1 MTHDSSKS
9 FVMKVIKQWHNP
21 MLGLAVPMG
30 EVFRQRQNGVVVVA
44 MPHWIADGLL
54 IDALALCVRTTSKI
68 RTALIPGTMFKPML
82 DRPHAVDLTIR
93 NIRQYASERN
103 LVVIIGYP
111 LFTVVDPTPD
121 RARGFAS
128 GADYVVHTTTE
139 IGDSGVQMFFVK
151 VHPCTSYLP
160 RKAITV
166 KTADI
171 HADIP
176 LDWDGREMGATIMT
190 HNAA

>member
-1 MTHDSSKS
+1 
-9 FVMKVIKQWHNP
+9 
-21 MLGLAVPMG
+21 
-30 EVFRQRQNGVVVVA
+30 

-54 IDALALCVRTTSKI
+54 IDALALCVRNTSMLQ
-68 RTALIPGTMFKPML
+68 TALIPGTMFKPML

-93 NIRQYASERN
+93 NIRQYASERS
-103 LVVIIGYP
+103 LIVIIGYP
-111 LFTVVDPTPD
+111 LFTVIDPTPD
-121 RARGFAS
+121 RARGFAT

-166 KTADI
+166 KTTDI
-171 HADIP
+171 NNDIP
-176 LDWDGREMGATIMT
+176 LDWEGREMGATIMT
-190 HNAA
+190 RNAA

>member
-1 MTHDSSKS
+1 MTPDSSRS

-21 MLGLAVPMG
+21 MLGLAVPMS

-54 IDALALCVRTTSKI
+54 I

-93 NIRQYASERN
+93 NIRQYASERS

-111 LFTVVDPTPD
+111 LFTGTDPTPD

-139 IGDSGVQMFFVK
+139 FGDSVVQMFFVK
-151 VHPCTSYLP
+151 VPLCTLHLP
-160 RKAITV
+160 KKAITV
-166 KTADI
+166 KTADL
-171 HADIP
+171 HAGVP
-176 LDWDGREMGATIMT
+176 LDWLGRELGATIMT
-190 HNAA
+190 RNAA

>member
-1 MTHDSSKS
+1 MS
-9 FVMKVIKQWHNP
+9 
-21 MLGLAVPMG
+21 

-54 IDALALCVRTTSKI
+54 IDALALCVRNTSMI
-68 RTALIPGTMFKPML
+68 QTALIPGTMFKPML

-93 NIRQYASERN
+93 NIRQYASERS
-103 LVVIIGYP
+103 LIVIIGYP
-111 LFTVVDPTPD
+111 LFTVIDPTPD
-121 RARGFAS
+121 RARGFAT

-166 KTADI
+166 KTTDI
-171 HADIP
+171 NNDIP
-176 LDWDGREMGATIMT
+176 LDWEGREMGATIMT
-190 HNAA
+190 RNAA